1 MSIVLTIIA
10 SIGLVVGGIGVMNIM
25 LISVTERTREIG
37 VRRAIGA
44 GRGDIML
51 QLLVESGTLT
61 GIGGVIGVVF
71 GTMLAFLVSKVI
83 HFPFYISIP
92 WTLTALVFSVL
103 VGVGFGL
110 YPARRAGD
118 MDPVNALRYE

>member
-1 MSIVLTIIA
+1 
-10 SIGLVVGGIGVMNIM
+10 MNVM

-51 QLLVESGTLT
+51 QFLVEAGTLT
-61 GIGGVIGVVF
+61 GIGGVIGVGF
-71 GTMLAFLVSKVI
+71 GTALAYLVSSLI
-83 HFPFYISIP
+83 HFPFFFSVG
-92 WTLTALVFSVL
+92 WTAVSLVFSIL

-118 MDPVNALRYE
+118 MDPVTALRYE

>member
-1 MSIVLTIIA
+1 
-10 SIGLVVGGIGVMNIM
+10 MNIM
-25 LISVTERTREIG
+25 LVSVTERTREIG

-51 QLLVESGTLT
+51 QFLVEAGTLT
-61 GIGGVIGVVF
+61 GIGGIIGVVF
-71 GTMLAFLVSKVI
+71 GTALAFLVSRLI
-83 HFPFYISIP
+83 NFPFYFSLP
-92 WTLTALVFSVL
+92 WTVTSLLFSVL

-118 MDPVNALRYE
+118 MDPVAALRYE